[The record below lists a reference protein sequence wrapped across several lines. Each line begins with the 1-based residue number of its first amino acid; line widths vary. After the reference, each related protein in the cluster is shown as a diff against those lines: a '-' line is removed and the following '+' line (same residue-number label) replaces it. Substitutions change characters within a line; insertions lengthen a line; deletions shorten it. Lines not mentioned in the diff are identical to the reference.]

1 MLKVETGAS
10 QDEIRR
16 AYRREAL
23 RWHPDKNMGNTEAAA
38 RSFQHVQE
46 AVLALRENDGE
57 SCKENL
63 RSRLRNVDWTKFHEE
78 GKERRMEAV
87 HALMQE
93 QMQAACQR
101 VRDGVH
107 TPLPIDRMLSNW
119 QRVPSISRPGKI
131 SYQHIRTGVKQS
143 DFPMRSEPTAEQIAE
158 HLARAAAASAS
169 GRPRAA
175 ARAAPASAEVAST
188 ASWPKWRWLG
198 RR

>member
-1 MLKVETGAS
+1 
-10 QDEIRR
+10 
-16 AYRREAL
+16 
-23 RWHPDKNMGNTEAAA
+23 MGNTEAAA

-78 GKERRMEAV
+78 WEDGGRRMEAW
-87 HALMQE
+87 HAYDRE
-93 QMQAACQR
+93 VAQAACQR

-107 TPLPIDRMLSNW
+107 FPPVLLPTW
-119 QRVPSISRPGKI
+119 QRVPSISRPGQI
-131 SYQHIRTGVKQS
+131 SYQHKRTGVKQS
-143 DFPMRSEPTAEQIAE
+143 NFPTRSEPTAEEIAE

-175 ARAAPASAEVAST
+175 ARAAPASAKVAST
-188 ASWPKWRWLG
+188 ASWPKWRLLG